1 MNDLVTKLEKIFFD
15 YMFIN
20 INTLKVDE
28 NENFMKM
35 NV

>member
-20 INTLKVDE
+20 INILKVDE